1 MKAINPT
8 CPKCNGGFSKVTNTK
23 IADNSFLIRKR
34 ECFECGHSWF
44 TAQLPETVIQT
55 DSIVRRFAEGDLPE
69 LLTAYNQPK
78 EAD

>member
-8 CPKCNGGFSKVTNTK
+8 CPKCTGNFSKITSTK

-34 ECFECGHSWF
+34 ECFECGHIWF

-55 DSIVRRFAEGDLPE
+55 DSIVRRFAEGNLPE

-78 EAD
+78 EGN

>member
-8 CPKCNGGFSKVTNTK
+8 CPKCNSGFSKVTNTK

-34 ECFECGHSWF
+34 ECCECGHVWF

-78 EAD
+78 EGH

>member
-8 CPKCNGGFSKVTNTK
+8 CPKCNSGFSKVTNTK

-34 ECFECGHSWF
+34 ECCECGHVWF

-78 EAD
+78 EGN

>member
-1 MKAINPT
+1 MTLINPT

-34 ECFECGHSWF
+34 ECFECGNSWF

-78 EAD
+78 EGN

>member
-69 LLTAYNQPK
+69 LLAAYNQPK
-78 EAD
+78 EGN

>member
-1 MKAINPT
+1 MTAINPI

-34 ECFECGHSWF
+34 KCFECGHGWF

-78 EAD
+78 EGN